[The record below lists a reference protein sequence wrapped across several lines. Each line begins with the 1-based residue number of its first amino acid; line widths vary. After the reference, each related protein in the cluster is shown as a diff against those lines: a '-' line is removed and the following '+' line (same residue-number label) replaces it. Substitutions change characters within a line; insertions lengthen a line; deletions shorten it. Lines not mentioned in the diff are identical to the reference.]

1 MPSSTEDLPGPAQQV
16 IRDADRAIGHT
27 EIPRARHLRLR
38 DIVRLAA
45 QQVGPHHLPAFA
57 GNLTYNAFLAS
68 FPFLLVLLSVL
79 RALHATDLLS
89 GLVAVLTASLP
100 ASSAQLFRDQIQPDV
115 ASRIPNSWLL
125 NVVLVLGSLWAV
137 SAVFRAVTA
146 AMNVMYECTERRPL
160 WARFGLSI
168 VLSLLTACL
177 FLSAAA
183 SILAG
188 SRAAAALAEAVH
200 LGPSFATIW
209 VAVQWIILVA
219 CAFLGFALTYY
230 VAPDVKRPIRS
241 VSPGALGATLA
252 WLLFTLAF
260 AAALNQ
266 FGTVL
271 VDPLYGWFTGL
282 IVLLLYLYWS
292 SLILLVGA
300 EVNRVIEA
308 NAITPARS
316 APLRNDV

>member
-1 MPSSTEDLPGPAQQV
+1 MPTSTEDLPGPAQQV
-16 IRDADRAIGHT
+16 LRDADRAIGQT
-27 EIPRARHLRLR
+27 QVPRARQLRLR
-38 DIVRLAA
+38 DIIRLAV
-45 QQVGPHHLPAFA
+45 QQAGPHHLPAFA

-68 FPFLLVLLSVL
+68 FPFLLFLLSVL
-79 RALHATDLLS
+79 RALHATDLLT
-89 GLVAVLTASLP
+89 GLEDLLTASLP
-100 ASSAQLFRDQIQPDV
+100 ATSAQLFHEQIQPDV
-115 ASRIPNSWLL
+115 ASLIPNSWLL

-146 AMNVMYECTERRPL
+146 AMNVMYDCTDRRPL

-177 FLSAAA
+177 FLSAVVL
-183 SILAG
+183 ILAS
-188 SRAAAALAEAVH
+188 SRATVAVTEAVH
-200 LGPSFATIW
+200 LGASFAAIW
-209 VAVQWIILVA
+209 TAVQWVILVA

-241 VSPGALGATLA
+241 VSPGALGATAA

-260 AAALNQ
+260 SGVLNQ
-266 FGTVL
+266 FGRFL

-292 SLILLVGA
+292 ALILLVGA
-300 EVNRVIEA
+300 EINRVIEA
-308 NAITPARS
+308 NGVGRPG
-316 APLRNDV
+316 PH